1 MTRRDY
7 MPRVVDTS
15 GMTYPMKCLRCHH
28 VHDAGAVDVVHR
40 YSDCTM
46 WRCPNCKA
54 LIDDR
59 PRGWGGSA
67 IRYPSDDEDMW

>member
-1 MTRRDY
+1 MNMYWFDGT
-7 MPRVVDTS
+7 PVDTS
-15 GMTYPMKCLRCHH
+15 GMSYPMRCLRCMHI
-28 VHDAGAVDVVHR
+28 HDTAKVTVVQR
-40 YSDCTM
+40 YSDCST

-67 IRYPSDDEDMW
+67 ERI